1 MQQEQPRLRKLV
13 AAGSLGQAAKTRRLN
28 AEDTNSVEADK
39 TEMAIISARQ
49 RGDKAGLILA
59 LEVKMTEMVSQI
71 CYQLCPC

>member
-1 MQQEQPRLRKLV
+1 M
-13 AAGSLGQAAKTRRLN
+13 AAGGLGQAAKTQRVN
-28 AEDTNSVEADK
+28 VEDTNSVGEVDK

-71 CYQLCPC
+71 CCQFCPCWKLK